1 MLSTNKTKSKIM
13 VSVILIDGPCK
24 DGNPLV
30 TKLPLKPYSDQ
41 KCGKTI
47 LFLTQRVFTYV
58 SFTILL
64 LINKKCTEKKQYKE
78 KKMLIY
84 NLNLIRQ
91 NFPGYRCVSGIVV
104 FAS

>member
-13 VSVILIDGPCK
+13 VSVILIDSPCK

-47 LFLTQRVFTYV
+47 LFLTRRVFTYV

-64 LINKKCTEKKQYKE
+64 LINKKCTEKKT
-78 KKMLIY
+78 I
-84 NLNLIRQ
+84 
-91 NFPGYRCVSGIVV
+91 
-104 FAS
+104 